1 MEANIENNNEED
13 QQFEQDRIAA
23 AAAARRRRLK
33 LISVLEGFD
42 GIPFQTRNK
51 TDELVEEFLENL
63 EDDVHGM
70 ICSNDLGADDYRGL
84 DSDRDTEAE
93 VEAIIRFFPKALTR
107 TKELEGV
114 GNLYPIQFL
123 SCTCNEDGIWG
134 CNVKAVSFIPIVARL
149 AIEFELFEEVEERG
163 GLLCQEDINGNNMF
177 NVLQNLMLSDQI
189 ELHNR
194 EHHEAVDDK
203 YFQVLIQLRQMDLL
217 MKEEIQRYGLLQI
230 LCNRSYFAD
239 MRFRFLVEWDPN
251 ALIQTDGFK
260 GLPLH
265 DAVRNASSIKGFQI
279 SFEAGIKYFPKKKG
293 INILFHKNKGG
304 HTPFQRACRKYG
316 YNEVMKIVDDF
327 LAVYSVDATINITEA
342 LVMAATDK
350 NIHLDCVYFLLR
362 REPSILQKLVSSSLP
377 AAAVTTT
384 AMAAVINIGDE
395 NNNDNDSVVILGQ
408 TKTNRNKPKQM
419 H

>member
-93 VEAIIRFFPKALTR
+93 VEAIIRFFPEALTR

-163 GLLCQEDINGNNMF
+163 GLLCQEDINGNNML

-189 ELHNR
+189 ERDNR
-194 EHHEAVDDK
+194 EYHEPIDNK
-203 YFQVLIQLRQMDLL
+203 YSQVLIQLRKMGLFK
-217 MKEEIQRYGLLQI
+217 KEDIREYQLLQI
-230 LCNRSYFAD
+230 LCSRSYFAD
-239 MRFRFLVEWDPN
+239 KRFRFLVEWDPN
-251 ALIQTDGFK
+251 ALTQTDEDGC
-260 GLPLH
+260 LPLLYAAN
-265 DAVRNASSIKGFQI
+265 DSSIRGFQLVFEYGI
-279 SFEAGIKYFPKKKG
+279 SYHPKKIG
-293 INILFHKNKGG
+293 ISLLFKKEVDEW
-304 HTPFQRACRKYG
+304 TPFQFACEKFG
-316 YNEVMKIVDDF
+316 YEKVMEAVEDTLIRFYSSSDDTSSLNVADALL
-327 LAVYSVDATINITEA
+327 LAAIDENV
-342 LVMAATDK
+342 
-350 NIHLDCVYFLLR
+350 HLDCVYFLLR
-362 REPSILQKLVSSSLP
+362 RQPDVLQKLLSPLP
-377 AAAVTTT
+377 YK
-384 AMAAVINIGDE
+384 
-395 NNNDNDSVVILGQ
+395 SKLR
-408 TKTNRNKPKQM
+408 NRKRKL
-419 H
+419 

>member
-1 MEANIENNNEED
+1 
-13 QQFEQDRIAA
+13 
-23 AAAARRRRLK
+23 
-33 LISVLEGFD
+33 
-42 GIPFQTRNK
+42 
-51 TDELVEEFLENL
+51 
-63 EDDVHGM
+63 
-70 ICSNDLGADDYRGL
+70 
-84 DSDRDTEAE
+84 
-93 VEAIIRFFPKALTR
+93 
-107 TKELEGV
+107 
-114 GNLYPIQFL
+114 
-123 SCTCNEDGIWG
+123 
-134 CNVKAVSFIPIVARL
+134 VKAVSFIPIVARL

-163 GLLCQEDINGNNMF
+163 GLLCQDDINGNNMF

-189 ELHNR
+189 ERDNR
-194 EHHEAVDDK
+194 EYHEPIDNK

-279 SFEAGIKYFPKKKG
+279 TFEAGIKYFPKKKG

-362 REPSILQKLVSSSLP
+362 REPSILQKLVSSLLP

-384 AMAAVINIGDE
+384 AMAAVMDSNINIGDE

-408 TKTNRNKPKQM
+408 TKTNRNKRKQM